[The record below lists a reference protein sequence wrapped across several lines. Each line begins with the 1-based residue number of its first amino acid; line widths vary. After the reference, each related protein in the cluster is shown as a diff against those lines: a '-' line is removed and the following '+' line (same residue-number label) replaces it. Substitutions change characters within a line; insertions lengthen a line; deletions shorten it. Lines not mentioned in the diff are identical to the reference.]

1 MKYDESAAT
10 ETEAEA
16 AAGAAGLPPVVFI
29 SMSKLFQEGQPSKE
43 AAKQLRLRQEQL
55 RLPEQAQL
63 GSAWFGCCS
72 QLRCCLPRPEAAAA
86 EIRLAISPKKGVQK
100 EQAQ

>member
-1 MKYDESAAT
+1 
-10 ETEAEA
+10 
-16 AAGAAGLPPVVFI
+16 
-29 SMSKLFQEGQPSKE
+29 MSKLFQEGQPSKE

-63 GSAWFGCCS
+63 GSARFGCCS
-72 QLRCCLPRPEAAAA
+72 QLRCCLPRPEAAAAA